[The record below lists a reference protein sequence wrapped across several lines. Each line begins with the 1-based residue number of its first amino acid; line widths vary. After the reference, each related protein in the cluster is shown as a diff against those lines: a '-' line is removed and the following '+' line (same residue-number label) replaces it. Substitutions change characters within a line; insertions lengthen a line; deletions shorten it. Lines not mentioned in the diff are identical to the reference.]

1 MRDYFADYSQR
12 LQLEKLVIGLEE
24 PIFIKGIGDFT
35 AKVDSGNGGY
45 NVIHGEDVYQN
56 GGVLVFKTYD
66 KDNELK
72 QVSKKLLQ
80 FINVNIGSG
89 KVEQRPVIE
98 LDVKIGDREYNQIP
112 FSVANRS
119 SNSHKVLICKD
130 FIQNQLDALID
141 VSGKMLTQKGVE
153 VEYLNEAN
161 ILLRGLQSLAAGFQ
175 GAGKY
180 TDASI
185 IGVSPDDVKNVKK
198 ATEYEK
204 IINEDRKIILRRLG
218 LSDANALVYKLIDYQ
233 GKYYNSD
240 KVCEAELAHFQ
251 AFQKGNKSVAQTQS
265 GVTSGKSATPV
276 KSTTPRVV
284 NAAKTPPANQA
295 KTPPASNST
304 LRGDSFEYKLIKK
317 ILLED
322 AQQTLS
328 APKVPATT
336 PQKPAAG
343 QQPNPAT
350 KQTQTPEQANTRE
363 EDSQYKFISDLYNIR
378 RQRFCVYFIQA
389 KQGIKSQLK
398 KYDNEIKKELN
409 HSKFP
414 QKVNTFFKNQIA
426 ENRLT
431 FSIQSGN
438 DRIRQYFLPQ
448 VEFLSETNLSKN
460 TQTTFAICFGNL
472 GQRKIWLSNTNASI
486 DEDEDPEER
495 LEELV
500 TNSKGSGIDEKIVKK
515 FEQYYEG
522 WKANDILKHQNLDLN
537 QPQFNKQL
545 AKSIT
550 SYVKAVQN
558 PDTDFMTLV
567 KSDFKQSNAT
577 PVDLHLKEIF
587 AEEQNPGYVQK
598 QLDDA
603 NNIVAGIN
611 ALVSNQLSKNRK
623 QKASPDCWK
632 QLLAITYEGLPLDQA
647 EQTSEEEPD
656 ENLKQWQNNVLLNY
670 ILQQVGGDISQLDDN
685 DKAKVANLI
694 QQRIDA
700 MGGNVLREGWK
711 NNAVLKEIAQHVN
724 LNQLSAEDKAAVANL
739 IQKRVNT
746 LQQVAIWQKNIVLK
760 SIMQHLPIEQ
770 IDDESKALLSKLI
783 QNRIVKLQQPQQP
796 ASQKVR
802 RGSNTAIVNSSRT
815 RKTGKKKSNL
825 STKTR
830 KKKRRY

>member
-24 PIFIKGIGDFT
+24 PISIKGIGSLT

-66 KDNELK
+66 NNNELK
-72 QVSKKLLQ
+72 QVSKKLIQ
-80 FINVNIGSG
+80 YINVNIGSG

-98 LDVKIGDREYNQIP
+98 LDVKIGDKEYNKIP

-161 ILLRGLQSLAAGFQ
+161 MLMRGLASLAAGFQ

-185 IGVSPDDVKNVKK
+185 IGAGPGDPAKDVKK
-198 ATEYEK
+198 ATEYDKVIE
-204 IINEDRKIILRRLG
+204 EDRKIILRRLG
-218 LSDANALVYKLIDYQ
+218 LSNANALVYKLIDYQ
-233 GKYYNSD
+233 GKYYDSE
-240 KVCEAELAHFQ
+240 KVCDAELAHFQ
-251 AFQKGNKSVAQTQS
+251 AFQKGNKAGGQAQQQS
-265 GVTSGKSATPV
+265 GVTSDKPAASV
-276 KSTTPRVV
+276 KSTTPPV
-284 NAAKTPPANQA
+284 A
-295 KTPPASNST
+295 NST
-304 LRGDSFEYKLIKK
+304 KTSQEKTSSGSSGAAMLTSSFEYKLIKK

-322 AQQTLS
+322 AQPALP
-328 APKVPATT
+328 AAKVPTT
-336 PQKPAAG
+336 NPSKPPEG
-343 QQPNPAT
+343 QQPNPAAQ
-350 KQTQTPEQANTRE
+350 QTQTPEQANSPV
-363 EDSQYKFISDLYNIR
+363 EDPQYKSISDLYNNR

-398 KYDNEIKKELN
+398 KYDNEVKNELK
-409 HSKFP
+409 HAQFP
-414 QKVNTFFKNQIA
+414 QKVNTFFKSQIA
-426 ENRLT
+426 ENKLT
-431 FSIQSGN
+431 FSIQGGN

-448 VEFLSETNLSKN
+448 VEFLSDAKLSKD

-472 GQRKIWLSNTNASI
+472 GQRKIWLSNTNTSI

-500 TNSKGSGIDEKIVKK
+500 TSSKGSGLDEKIVKK
-515 FEQYYEG
+515 FVGYYDG

-537 QPQFNKQL
+537 QAQFNKQL

-587 AEEQNPGYVQK
+587 ADEQNPGYVQK

-647 EQTSEEEPD
+647 EQAQEEQTD
-656 ENLKQWQNNVLLNY
+656 SNLEKWKNNVLLNY
-670 ILQQVGGDISQLDDN
+670 ILQQIGGDISQLDDN
-685 DKAKVANLI
+685 DKVKIANLI

-700 MGGNVLREGWK
+700 MGGNALPEGWK
-711 NNAVLKEIAQHVN
+711 NNTVLKEIAQLVDLNQLSAEDKAKIANLIQQRIDAMRGNALPEGWENNAVLKEIAQHVN

-739 IQKRVNT
+739 IQKRVN
-746 LQQVAIWQKNIVLK
+746 
-760 SIMQHLPIEQ
+760 SC
-770 IDDESKALLSKLI
+770 
-783 QNRIVKLQQPQQP
+783 
-796 ASQKVR
+796 
-802 RGSNTAIVNSSRT
+802 
-815 RKTGKKKSNL
+815 
-825 STKTR
+825 
-830 KKKRRY
+830 